1 MPTENTRTD
10 GDGGTVVAEAR
21 WVAPAVLTGLPLLG
35 AALGWGLVLIAEWIT
50 GLSWFPFQGLFE
62 LLTDLPRAVQV
73 VGGTALGL
81 VVGLV
86 LAVWVVSELLTVT
99 VGREGLRFKRGDDEQ
114 EVARGDVASVF
125 LDGKRLVV
133 LGHRR
138 QELAQT
144 EFDLD
149 REQLAA
155 ALRKHGYL
163 WQPGGDPYGGEFKRW
178 VPGAEGLPSGADALL
193 KARDRA
199 LEKSDE
205 GDLREL
211 REELAGLGVVV
222 RDRDKKQYW
231 RRSDPVA

>member
-1 MPTENTRTD
+1 MPSENTRTD
-10 GDGGTVVAEAR
+10 GSGGTVVADAP
-21 WVAPAVLTGLPLLG
+21 WVAPAVLIGLPLVG

-62 LLTDLPRAVQV
+62 LLTDLPRAVQLI
-73 VGGTALGL
+73 GGLALGFAA
-81 VVGLV
+81 GLV
-86 LAVWVVSELLTVT
+86 LGLWVVSELLTVT
-99 VGREGLRFKRGDDEQ
+99 VGRESLRFKRGDDEQ

-138 QELAQT
+138 QELAQV

-149 REQLAA
+149 REQLVA
-155 ALRKHGYL
+155 ALRRHGYA
-163 WQPGGDPYGGEFKRW
+163 WQEGGDPYGGEFKRW
-178 VPGAEGLPSGADALL
+178 VPGADGLPRGADALL
-193 KARDRA
+193 KARERA
-199 LEKSDE
+199 LEKSNE

-211 REELAGLGVVV
+211 REELAGLDVVV

-231 RRSDPVA
+231 RLSDPA

>member
-1 MPTENTRTD
+1 MPTEHTRTD
-10 GDGGTVVAEAR
+10 GDGGTVVSEAP
-21 WVAPAVLTGLPLLG
+21 WVAPAALIALPLVG

-62 LLTDLPRAVQV
+62 LLTDLPRTVQLI
-73 VGGTALGL
+73 GGTALGL

-86 LAVWVVSELLTVT
+86 LALWVVSEMLKVT
-99 VGREGLRFKRGDDEQ
+99 VGRDSLRFKRGDDVQ

-138 QELAQT
+138 REIAQVD
-144 EFDLD
+144 FDLD
-149 REQLAA
+149 RDALAA
-155 ALRKHGYL
+155 ALRRHGYT
-163 WQPGGDPYGGEFKRW
+163 WQPGGDPHGGELKRW
-178 VPGAEGLPSGADALL
+178 VPGADGLPRGADALL

-199 LEKSDE
+199 LEKSND
-205 GDLREL
+205 GDLKEL
-211 REELAGLGVVV
+211 REELAAIDVVV

-231 RRSDPVA
+231 RLSDPA